1 MEYKW
6 VALTNTTLGM
16 VLASI
21 DLNIVLI
28 ALPSI
33 FRGIAINPLSSFQYL
48 LWLLFGYSI
57 VTATLLVSFGRIS
70 DMLGRVRLYN
80 LGFATYTTGSLLLYL
95 TPSTGSTGALELIF
109 FRIIQGVGGAFLMSN
124 SVAILTDAFPPNER
138 GKALGIN
145 QIAFLFGSVL
155 GLVLGGILATIN
167 WRYVFLVSVPFGLF
181 GTAWSYLKLREL
193 ATIKKNQK
201 IDVWG
206 NVTFASGLILLLIAL
221 TYGLNPYRGAPM
233 GWSNPYV
240 MGGLVLAVLLLG
252 VFLFI
257 ETRVDDPMFRLELF
271 KRRLFT
277 AGVFAGLL
285 ASLARGGVTFMFV
298 VLLQAVWLPLHGIS
312 YQDTPLWA
320 GLYMLP
326 FSFGF
331 VVTGPISGYLSD
343 RFGARGFSTLGMIVT
358 GSSFLVLSTLSY
370 NFSYVTFGALIFTSG
385 MGLGTFISPNVA
397 SIMNTVPPQNRG
409 SASGMRSTL
418 QNTGQ
423 LIGTSILFTI
433 ISLALTANLPS
444 ALASAAAASGAPQL
458 SKTVFDQIAP
468 TTAIFSAFL
477 GYNPMQTIL
486 GSLPHAITQGLGVN
500 VIATLE
506 SNTWFPSAFAPAFM
520 SALRVALYLNA
531 TLAFVAATAS
541 VLRGKRYV
549 YGLEHEEEK
558 EGMKDAVA
566 KVRNPSDKH

>member
-1 MEYKW
+1 MI
-6 VALTNTTLGM
+6 
-16 VLASI
+16 LASI

-33 FRGIAINPLSSFQYL
+33 FRGININPLTSFQYL

-80 LGFATYTTGSLLLYL
+80 IGFAVYTAGSLLLYL
-95 TPSTGSTGALELIF
+95 TPSKGDTGALELIA
-109 FRIIQGVGGAFLMSN
+109 FRIVQGIGGAFLMSN
-124 SVAILTDAFPPNER
+124 SVAILTDAFPANER

-145 QIAFLFGSVL
+145 QVAYLAGSVL

-181 GTAWSYLKLREL
+181 GTAWSYLKLKEL

-201 IDVWG
+201 VDLWG
-206 NVTFASGLILLLIAL
+206 NVTFASGLILLLISL
-221 TYGLNPYRGAPM
+221 TYGLNPYHGRPM
-233 GWSNPYV
+233 GWSDPLV
-240 MGGLVLAVLLLG
+240 IGGLVSSFVLLCSFF
-252 VFLFI
+252 VI
-257 ETRVDDPMFRLELF
+257 ETRVKDPMFRLELF
-271 KRRLFT
+271 KRRIFT

-312 YQDTPLWA
+312 YQDTPLYA

-326 FSFGF
+326 FSTGF
-331 VVTGPISGYLSD
+331 VVTGPISGYFSD
-343 RFGARGFSTLGMIVT
+343 KFGARGFSTLGMIVT
-358 GSSFLVLSTLSY
+358 GISFLAVSTLSY
-370 NFSYVTFGALIFTSG
+370 NFSYASFGLLIFVTG
-385 MGLGTFISPNVA
+385 LGLGTFISPNVA
-397 SIMNTVPPQNRG
+397 SIMNTVPPQNRA

-433 ISLALTANLPS
+433 VSLALTLHLPVELAN
-444 ALASAAAASGAPQL
+444 AANAAGAPQL
-458 SKTVFDQIAP
+458 TQTVFQNIPP

-477 GYNPMQTIL
+477 GYNPMQQIL
-486 GSLPHAITQGLGVN
+486 SSLPHTLTQGISSSVLS
-500 VIATLE
+500 TLE
-506 SNTWFPSAFAPAFM
+506 SNTWFPNAFAPAFM
-520 SALRVALYLNA
+520 SALRFALYINA
-531 TLAFVAATAS
+531 TLAFVAAIAS
-541 VLRGKRYV
+541 ALRGKKYV
-549 YGLEHEEEK
+549 YGLENEK
-558 EGMKDAVA
+558 VDAEQSKAEGEGIGEATA
-566 KVRNPSDKH
+566 E